1 MWISTCV
8 CGHEEEEHQGGYG
21 ECTVEGCLC
30 AGYEPEGEIA
40 DDWLDEDEA
49 AGEGED
55 TSRTTGAY
63 APIQE
68 QS

>member
-30 AGYEPEGEIA
+30 AGYEPEGEIEDGWSEDL
-40 DDWLDEDEA
+40 DDTAGAEIDEDEQA
-49 AGEGED
+49 
-55 TSRTTGAY
+55 
-63 APIQE
+63 
-68 QS
+68 